1 VLYLSD
7 MGVIVP
13 AILPTSRE
21 DLEGKLA
28 LLNGIVDSVQIDV
41 VDGTFA
47 SPPTWPYVNR
57 SGEFAQRLEDGDA
70 LPYLGSMHYEIDLM
84 VQDVEEVIG
93 LWIAAGAQR
102 LVVHAESTEHL
113 SGIIRELEVK
123 YGHSKDF
130 APGLLSLGLA
140 IGNDSDLS
148 LIEPYTDR
156 IDYVQFMGIASIG
169 KQGQPFDARVLEKIA
184 AFRQKHPDMSIQVDG
199 AVSLETAP
207 QLLIA
212 GVDRLVIGSGL
223 WKSHDLKEEIER
235 FKNLVHEHGLYS

>member
-1 VLYLSD
+1 

-28 LLNGIVDSVQIDV
+28 LLDGLVDTVQIDI
-41 VDGTFA
+41 VDGRFA
-47 SPPTWPYVNR
+47 GPPTWPYIAQ
-57 SGEFAQRLEDGDA
+57 GDTFAAELQEGDA
-70 LPYLGSMHYEIDLM
+70 LPFLGSMRYEIDLM
-84 VQDVEEVIG
+84 VEDVEEVTG

-113 SGIIRELEVK
+113 PDIIHDLEVK

-140 IGNDSDLS
+140 ISNDTDIAVLD
-148 LIEPYTDR
+148 PY
-156 IDYVQFMGIASIG
+156 IAHADYVQFMGIASIG
-169 KQGQPFDARVLEKIA
+169 KQGQPFDTRVLERLR
-184 AFRQKHPDMSIQVDG
+184 AFRNKYPSMTIQVDG

-207 QLLIA
+207 RLLAA
-212 GVDRLVIGSGL
+212 GVDRLVVGSDL
-223 WKSHDLKEEIER
+223 WRARDIKEQLAR
-235 FKNLVHEHGLYS
+235 FRNLLHEYGVFGA